1 MFYDG
6 LRILKQCGRRVFSTS
21 TRSNVNRVLEK
32 QKLYQANDR
41 PVHLKGGSGDRLL
54 YMLTMG
60 ITVFGKEIIC
70 QYWSYNQSPSICC
83 NVVPKKMYI
92 HFS

>member
-1 MFYDG
+1 MLG
-6 LRILKQCGRRVFSTS
+6 AVILKQCGRRVFSTS

-60 ITVFGKEIIC
+60 ITVFG
-70 QYWSYNQSPSICC
+70 SMG
-83 NVVPKKMYI
+83 VVGSLVWTAFPHNK
-92 HFS
+92 

>member
-1 MFYDG
+1 MLG
-6 LRILKQCGRRVFSTS
+6 AVILKQCGRRVFSTS

-32 QKLYQANDR
+32 QKLYQANDH

-60 ITVFGKEIIC
+60 ITVFG
-70 QYWSYNQSPSICC
+70 SMG
-83 NVVPKKMYI
+83 VVGSLVWIAFPHNK
-92 HFS
+92 